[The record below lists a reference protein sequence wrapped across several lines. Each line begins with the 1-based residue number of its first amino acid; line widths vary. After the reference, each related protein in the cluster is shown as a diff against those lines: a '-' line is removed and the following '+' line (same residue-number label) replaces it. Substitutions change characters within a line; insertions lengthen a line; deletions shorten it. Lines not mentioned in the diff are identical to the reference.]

1 MPPIHAFTLFLLS
14 LSTSAAV
21 EISTQLAFDQP
32 PLDRLFFCPRGK
44 IEESRVSSGWPAY
57 PVTLNTSECLDYDQI
72 MGLPNRQQNLEC
84 IASATEA
91 LISAL
96 DRVGLSES
104 FLVWGS
110 LLGWYRHEG
119 GIIPWDFD
127 GDVAAMKES
136 CNATFDAL
144 RAKGSGVKNIAQA
157 VEAELP
163 RDFHMVVVVDG
174 GVSRDLDTF
183 SGCEAEELRIEGYW
197 PGTED
202 RMCYTDLWF
211 LDHESS
217 EGADCQCDPSIPSPR
232 ACFENKYYGTGC
244 FPKADLFPLTE
255 SRLLGKTS
263 VKVPNDPL
271 G

>member
-1 MPPIHAFTLFLLS
+1 
-14 LSTSAAV
+14 
-21 EISTQLAFDQP
+21 
-32 PLDRLFFCPRGK
+32 
-44 IEESRVSSGWPAY
+44 
-57 PVTLNTSECLDYDQI
+57 

-91 LISAL
+91 LTSAL

-127 GDVAAMKES
+127 GDVAVMKES

-144 RAKGSGVKNIAQA
+144 RAKGSGTTA
-157 VEAELP
+157 VDAELP
-163 RDFHMVVVVDG
+163 RGFHIVTLTDG

-183 SGCEAEELRIEGYW
+183 LGCEVLELRLEPDW
-197 PGTED
+197 PWFGG
-202 RMCYTDLWF
+202 RMCYTDIWF

-217 EGADCQCDPSIPSPR
+217 EGAAYQSDSDVPS
-232 ACFENKYYGTGC
+232 
-244 FPKADLFPLTE
+244 
-255 SRLLGKTS
+255 SR
-263 VKVPNDPL
+263 
-271 G
+271 